1 MFTTCFDFV
10 FSFLD
15 CCLFLVTWISENL
28 LEHKKY
34 IEKYITNNFIS
45 FGFLFYTI
53 LHATK
58 SRKQTISK
66 FFFFFS
72 FLFCQKNVNSE
83 TSNECNRLDVT
94 TSDTRLILNQIQLK
108 LTNLISPLKTHPIC
122 QSHPHTHP
130 LKRWQIA

>member
-28 LEHKKY
+28 LEHKKIHRKIY
-34 IEKYITNNFIS
+34 NQYFHFISFSFLYNIGRNKIQKTNNFK
-45 FGFLFYTI
+45 YV
-53 LHATK
+53 
-58 SRKQTISK
+58 
-66 FFFFFS
+66 FFS
-72 FLFCQKNVNSE
+72 FLFCQKFVNSE